1 MEIIEFEEIFSPV
14 VRFLSIVI
22 LVAMLVD
29 DNQKLYLMNGNAML
43 FLKRRSGK
51 ALHDGPHASAPHFG

>member
-43 FLKRRSGK
+43 FPKK
-51 ALHDGPHASAPHFG
+51 AIRKSFT